1 MRCYDYQII
10 KKAIEDELTESELDN
25 LGSQGYVLVGVVPL
39 VEADTD
45 DRGYRAVEKYN
56 QLIFARETEL

>member
-1 MRCYDYQII
+1 
-10 KKAIEDELTESELDN
+10 LTESELDN

-45 DRGYRAVEKYN
+45 DRGYRTVEKYN
-56 QLIFARETEL
+56 QLISPTKQNYK

>member
-1 MRCYDYQII
+1 MLRLPDNQ
-10 KKAIEDELTESELDN
+10 ESQDELTESELDN

-45 DRGYRAVEKYN
+45 DRGYRTVEKYN
-56 QLIFARETEL
+56 QLISPTKQNYK